1 MLDRNISDGQK
12 TVDATVAELDGLPQD
27 YIDPQ
32 KPDKLECVDRA
43 STPYGKVHGRILSV
57 LETYPGMTKT
67 LLENDVTA

>member
-27 YIDPQ
+27 YIDRQ
-32 KPDKLECVDRA
+32 KPDKN
-43 STPYGKVHGRILSV
+43 GKVHGRILSV

-67 LLENDVTA
+67 LLEKDVTA